1 MNFNALKNKKKPE
14 RTLPR
19 QLIIIS
25 FTKMCAALIGYG
37 LLVKV
42 RPRVS
47 ERYSEK
53 ANPVY

>member
-1 MNFNALKNKKKPE
+1 MNFNTEEKKPE

-25 FTKMCAALIGYG
+25 LRKICSCINRYG